1 MKKLLQLV
9 MVSLICASCGH
20 SRGNVDY
27 GLIPVKTGE
36 RYGYINPKGEYIINP
51 QFKYADAFRD
61 GRARVQDM
69 KGNYGFIDK
78 QGNYVIQPEYKE
90 ATGFYEGT
98 AWVVKP
104 QGYPMAIQTDG
115 KCFLEAKDVYVISL
129 FSEGL
134 ALFSKR
140 CEDGTRKYGFM
151 DKKGDV
157 VIEPAFAWAHSFK
170 NGLAA
175 VVDENGKW
183 GYIDKKGKVVIGYQ
197 FDDANDFKNNGQA
210 IVKLS
215 DQYGTIDKKGNFVIN
230 PQFASMM
237 LDKNGMYQIQFDGG
251 GDYGFCDEKG
261 KIVINPQFEYCSSF
275 FGYSMSSVL
284 INDKWGYID
293 ETGKII
299 INPQFDIA
307 TNFWGNYAIAG
318 TGKKLGI
325 INTKGEYVVTPQYDD
340 LSSDF
345 FCDDVPDRSSVTS
358 YYLDIDRISQE
369 IQKLLAGHKL
379 DGMSF
384 PPTVNAVLQKYALG
398 ENDVPM
404 YRPWEIKEWY
414 LGEDVEGTLSLEGFF
429 FNEVSDGWWGTKSIL
444 NKQAQADKVELDIE
458 VAGNVSGTAQILS
471 EELQKRFKGE
481 CGGFRAGITEK
492 GSNHVLITISE

>member
-20 SRGNVDY
+20 SGSNVDY
-27 GLIPVKTGE
+27 DLIPVKTGE

-51 QFKYADAFRD
+51 QFKNADAFRD

-104 QGYPMAIQTDG
+104 QGYPMAIKTDG
-115 KCFLEAKDVYVISL
+115 ECFLEAKDVHAIRL

-140 CEDGTRKYGFM
+140 CEDGIRKYGFM
-151 DKKGDV
+151 DKKGNV
-157 VIEPAFAWAHSFK
+157 VIEPAFAWAGSFK

-175 VVDENGKW
+175 VRDENGKW

-197 FDDANDFKNNGQA
+197 FDEANNFENNGQA

-215 DQYGTIDKKGNFVIN
+215 NQYGTIDKKGNFVIN
-230 PQFASMM
+230 PQFASMS
-237 LDKNGMYQIQFDGG
+237 LCKNGMYKIRFDG

-261 KIVINPQFEYCSSF
+261 KIVINPQFEYCTSF
-275 FGYSMSSVL
+275 LDAGIVGVR
-284 INDKWGYID
+284 INDKWGYVN
-293 ETGKII
+293 EKGKMI
-299 INPQFDIA
+299 INPQFDKASSFFEKCAFVGI
-307 TNFWGNYAIAG
+307 GEKY
-318 TGKKLGI
+318 GI
-325 INTKGEYVVTPQYDD
+325 IDTEGKYVVSPQYEDIS
-340 LSSDF
+340 LDF
-345 FCDDVPDRSSVTS
+345 FYADLPCWDFVDSH
-358 YYLDIDRISQE
+358 YLDIDRISQE

-384 PPTVNAVLQKYALG
+384 PPTVNAALQKYALG
-398 ENDVPM
+398 EKEVPM
-404 YRPWEIKEWY
+404 YRPWEIKKWY
-414 LGEDVEGTLSLEGFF
+414 LGEDVEGTLSIEGFF

-458 VAGNVSGTAQILS
+458 VDGNVSGTAQILF

-481 CGGFRAGITEK
+481 CGGFRVGITEK